1 MERGREGGRGG
12 LREREGGGKHTFRIL
27 LRLLRRR
34 ICVRILNASRLAVYA
49 CVLGMRE
56 VEDESGGCGEDYVA
70 GMGCVRVLLLHKG
83 EAIAG
88 FWGGG
93 ILGRGFWEKRKG
105 RERERRVGMAVMVLM
120 VLWYLPVFIWDGEDE
135 RHFGGCLFNLTL
147 QPCNFSNLGF

>member
-88 FWGGG
+88 FWGGDSWKGVLGEKEGKGEGKESGNGCDGVDG
-93 ILGRGFWEKRKG
+93 IVVLARIHLGR
-105 RERERRVGMAVMVLM
+105 
-120 VLWYLPVFIWDGEDE
+120 
-135 RHFGGCLFNLTL
+135 
-147 QPCNFSNLGF
+147 